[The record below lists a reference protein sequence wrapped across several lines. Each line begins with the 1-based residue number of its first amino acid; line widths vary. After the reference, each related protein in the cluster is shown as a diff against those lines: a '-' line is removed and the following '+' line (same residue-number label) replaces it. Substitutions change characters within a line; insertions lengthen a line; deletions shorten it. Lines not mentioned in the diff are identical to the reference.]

1 MVVLLRT
8 NCEPRDTN
16 CEPNSFLCP
25 RRARVVQWSGVMAD
39 YQANHPALP
48 PVPHDM
54 PAVGVAQGTPLV
66 LADVA
71 NASRQKKRRLGLHEL
86 GAANDAQVAAA
97 CIREQRL
104 ISEHAGA
111 GAAGAPAWAQALG
124 GQIQALG
131 QALGGQIQAL
141 GGQIQAMG
149 GQIQA
154 LGAQSQAQGVQIA
167 QLSAQ
172 LARVANSSAVRDV
185 DALQPVP
192 DAAHQ
197 MPNVWFPAT
206 RHHLRMCTAAQAN
219 ALMQFYGIVAA
230 VGPGTIQYRRR
241 LAIAM
246 YIGVREFAPV

>member
-25 RRARVVQWSGVMAD
+25 RRSRVVQWSGVMAD

-71 NASRQKKRRLGLHEL
+71 NASRQKKRRLELHEL

-131 QALGGQIQAL
+131 GQIQAQ
-141 GGQIQAMG
+141 GVQIQAQG
-149 GQIQA
+149 VQIQA
-154 LGAQSQAQGVQIA
+154 LGVQIA

-185 DALQPVP
+185 DALQPVS